1 MRCRSHLQPPAM
13 VILSLVVLKKNTLR
27 NDASLKQTR
36 GKVRYPHRQSE
47 DLSEKKRIEV
57 AIAQLRSY
65 DLATNT
71 TLREIQKTS
80 I

>member
-1 MRCRSHLQPPAM
+1 MMHRSSKQEEKSDILTDNLKTSQP
-13 VILSLVVLKKNTLR
+13 
-27 NDASLKQTR
+27 
-36 GKVRYPHRQSE
+36 
-47 DLSEKKRIEV
+47 EKKRIEV